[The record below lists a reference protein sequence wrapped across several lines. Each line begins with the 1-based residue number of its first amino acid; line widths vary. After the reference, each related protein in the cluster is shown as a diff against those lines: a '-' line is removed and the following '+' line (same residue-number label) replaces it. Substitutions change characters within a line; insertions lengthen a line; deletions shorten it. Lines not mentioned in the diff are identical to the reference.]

1 MVTIA
6 PPVGIATLVVVASD
20 VDAAAARIPQPVAT
34 IFGEMVTDPGRELD
48 NVAEDATMLPL
59 DEEAVKT
66 PGIGAWALSCT
77 ACMCLFKT
85 DLWVQE

>member
-1 MVTIA
+1 MVTMV
-6 PPVGIATLVVVASD
+6 PPVGTATLVVVASD
-20 VDAAAARIPQPVAT
+20 VDPAAARTPHPVAT

-48 NVAEDATMLPL
+48 NVADDATMLPL
-59 DEEAVKT
+59 DEEAVT

>member
-1 MVTIA
+1 MVTMA

-20 VDAAAARIPQPVAT
+20 VDARIPHPVAT

-48 NVAEDATMLPL
+48 NVAEDTTMLPL
-59 DEEAVKT
+59 DEEAVTT